1 MGRKLPPKVI
11 NPNSKT
17 NSVDRQERGKREK
30 EKKRKHKGE
39 KKKKKKRGTGRSS
52 LKFSVFR
59 RSESVAREL
68 KLVYS
73 TRATNRFQE
82 QWDFVLHPPRG
93 SGFLLLRYLYI

>member
-11 NPNSKT
+11 NPNSKI

-39 KKKKKKRGTGRSS
+39 KKKKRGTGRSS

-59 RSESVAREL
+59 RSEFGS
-68 KLVYS
+68 
-73 TRATNRFQE
+73 
-82 QWDFVLHPPRG
+82 PRIKVG
-93 SGFLLLRYLYI
+93 LLDESYE